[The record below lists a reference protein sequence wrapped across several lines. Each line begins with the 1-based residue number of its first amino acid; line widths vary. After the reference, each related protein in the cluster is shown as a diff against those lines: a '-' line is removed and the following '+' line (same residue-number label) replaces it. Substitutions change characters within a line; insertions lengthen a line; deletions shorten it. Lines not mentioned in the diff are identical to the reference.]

1 MDNELRLF
9 MAAFAM
15 NGLVQAK
22 PDLNPSEIA
31 ALAFEIADEMLE
43 EPNEGIVAIKYPR
56 RKRYRKW

>member
-1 MDNELRLF
+1 